1 MLNWKRIASLA
12 IALTLVAAAGC
23 SSEESAKK
31 DSDSMD
37 KAKQS
42 QTSEEKSAEKEAEE
56 SGKKE
61 AEKTAEKSSEMS
73 KEKSGDTKKMP
84 VKGGSKDVEL
94 AGYCP
99 VAYKMAG
106 KPIKGKKEFA
116 VKQDGKTYY
125 LANEKAMKAFKKSPD
140 KYGVKFNGW
149 CATGLAMGKQVS
161 GDPSIFMVH
170 EGSVYLFSSKKA
182 KKKFKSDPAKMAKKA
197 GMNYMKMT
205 EKGSS
210 AEADKEMSDDSKE
223 ESSGDAKA
231 ETSSK

>member
-42 QTSEEKSAEKEAEE
+42 QTSEKKSAEKEAEE

-73 KEKSGDTKKMP
+73 KEKSGDTKMP

-125 LANEKAMKAFKKSPD
+125 LANEKAMKAFEKSPD

-223 ESSGDAKA
+223 SSGDAKA
-231 ETSSK
+231 ETTSSK